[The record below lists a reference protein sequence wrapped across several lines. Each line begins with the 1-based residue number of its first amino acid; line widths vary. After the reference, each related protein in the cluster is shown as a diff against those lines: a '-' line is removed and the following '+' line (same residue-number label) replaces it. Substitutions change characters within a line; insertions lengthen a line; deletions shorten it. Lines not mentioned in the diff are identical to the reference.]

1 MEDNL
6 SSRSLFVTG
15 ELMILLNIV
24 SLMGKVLVFIAETA
38 GSVQSKPF
46 VIIKLVSVFAGLLC
60 VLYMPLWL
68 YQARFH

>member
-1 MEDNL
+1 
-6 SSRSLFVTG
+6 VTG

-24 SLMGKVLVFIAETA
+24 SLLGNILVFIANSAA

-46 VIIKLVSVFAGLLC
+46 VIMKLVSVFAGLLC